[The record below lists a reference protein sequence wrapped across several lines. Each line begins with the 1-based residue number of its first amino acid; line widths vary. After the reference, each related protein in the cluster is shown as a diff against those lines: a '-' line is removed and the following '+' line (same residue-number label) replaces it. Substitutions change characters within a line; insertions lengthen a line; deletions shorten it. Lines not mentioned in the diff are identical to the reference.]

1 MARRGEPEVAAA
13 PGRGRPRDA
22 ALDDR
27 VLAAARQVVN
37 ERGYA
42 SATVDEIAAEAG
54 VSKGSIYRRWPSKG
68 VLVYHAIVRD
78 DALPTVIDSGDI
90 ADDLVA
96 IAMLTT
102 HGFRSKAQRTL
113 LDHVLA
119 DAARDAHLADVLRTR
134 FFAPRSAAIAERV
147 RLAIERGELRSDI
160 DPALVPAVLNGTQ
173 QYWWGVWRRPMT
185 DAEVRSLVAMV
196 VGAPI

>member
-1 MARRGEPEVAAA
+1 M
-13 PGRGRPRDA
+13 RGRPRDA

-27 VLAAARQVVN
+27 VLGAARRVVDEHGYAAATIDQ
-37 ERGYA
+37 
-42 SATVDEIAAEAG
+42 IALEAG

-68 VLVYHAIVRD
+68 VLVYHALVRD
-78 DALPTVIDSGDI
+78 DALPTVIDSGNI

-96 IAMLTT
+96 IAMLTSR
-102 HGFRSKAQRTL
+102 GFREKAQRTL
-113 LDHVLA
+113 VDHVLA
-119 DAARDAHLADVLRTR
+119 DASRDPHLAEVLRTR

-147 RLAIERGELRSDI
+147 RVAIERGELRSDI

-185 DAEVRSLVAMV
+185 DAEVRSLVVMIL
-196 VGAPI
+196 GTPT